1 MWWRGNDMQNR
12 YWSFA
17 IFIAVIAF
25 AACLRLYRL
34 DALPPGLHYD
44 EAFNATMAQRV
55 QTGVERPLFFTED
68 LTEEPMAIYVT
79 SLSFALFGA
88 SPWSLRLV
96 SACAGIF
103 TVAALYLL
111 AREMFRS
118 TWVAAL
124 ASFILAILYW
134 HINFSRLGMEPIFT
148 PLMMTLAFA
157 FLWRGMRHVIAS
169 AQDAQ
174 QSPNHDSEIAA
185 SPNASRLLA
194 MTILSGIFL
203 GATMYTYK
211 AALFVPILAALF
223 FGIEFLIDR
232 KWLRTFAFVGVVAIF
247 IFAPL
252 GLYFAANPNQFLERP
267 TSVTASSTPETV
279 LDHTIRVAG
288 MFFIQGDENPRSNLP
303 FRPVLDPFLAIG
315 FILGIISSVIR
326 IRQRESRFMLLWLGV
341 MVLPSIL
348 TDYAPHFGR
357 SIGVTPV
364 VALITAYG
372 FGTSWQKAVGSK
384 PRWNFLL
391 PTAYCLLLSGLI
403 FSTFSTFN
411 DYFNTWASRTG
422 LFDSFDVGI
431 LDVADKLG
439 TQPPNE
445 SLYVSPIDQHY
456 YTLQF
461 GLNGREARS
470 FDANHGLVLPAASAT
485 YGIITRQ
492 DSRTLDRLA
501 KIFPNGRALETVYDW
516 TAKPYAVIFHAE
528 GAPQLSP
535 QKQVGARLGDSVEL
549 VGYDVSREGRAILLT
564 VYWRALAAMTDDY
577 TVFAHLLGAIN
588 PGTQSPVWAQD
599 DARPGHGSFPTT
611 RWRSGEIVIDDYRL
625 MIPADAPRGNYQI
638 ELGMYVLQTG
648 GRLRVVN
655 AQGVEMENE
664 RVLLEQLSVP

>member
-1 MWWRGNDMQNR
+1 MRNR

-25 AACLRLYRL
+25 AAFLRLYRL
-34 DALPPGLHYD
+34 DSLPPGLHYD

-96 SACAGIF
+96 SACAGIL
-103 TVAALYLL
+103 TVAALYML

-148 PLMMTLAFA
+148 PLMLTLSFA
-157 FLWRGMRHVIAS
+157 FLWRGMSLRGTIFVTK
-169 AQDAQ
+169 
-174 QSPNHDSEIAA
+174 QSPNRGLEMVS
-185 SPNASRLLA
+185 SPNSSLFLA
-194 MTILSGIFL
+194 IAILSGVFL

-232 KWLRTFAFVGVVAIF
+232 KWLGTFAFVGMVAIF

-267 TSVTASSTPETV
+267 TSVTASSTPATI
-279 LDHTIRVAG
+279 LDNTIRVAG
-288 MFFIQGDENPRSNLP
+288 MFFMQGDENPRSNLP

-315 FILGIISSVIR
+315 FILGIISSVVR

-372 FGTSWQKAVGSK
+372 FASILRNTQYAIRVSK
-384 PRWNFLL
+384 FIMPI
-391 PTAYCLLLSGLI
+391 AYCILFTGLF

-411 DYFNTWASRTG
+411 DYFTIWASRTG

-431 LDVADKLG
+431 LNIAKKLSA
-439 TQPPNE
+439 QPTNE

-461 GLNGREARS
+461 GLNGRNVRS
-470 FDANHGLVLPAASAT
+470 FDAQHVLVLPASNSSAT

-492 DSRTLDRLA
+492 DSRTLNRLA
-501 KIFPNGRALETVYDW
+501 KFFPSGRALETIYDW
-516 TAKPYAVIFHAE
+516 KALPYAVIFHAE
-528 GAPQLSP
+528 GTPQLSP
-535 QKQVGARLGDSVEL
+535 QKNVNARLGNAIEL
-549 VGYDVSREGRAILLT
+549 IGYDFRREGNTISLT
-564 VYWRALAAMTDDY
+564 MYWRALAEMREDY
-577 TVFAHLLGAIN
+577 TVFTHLIGAIN
-588 PGTQSPVWAQD
+588 PATQSPVWAQD

-611 RWRSGEIVIDDYRL
+611 HWRVGEIVIDEYRL
-625 MIPADAPRGNYQI
+625 IVPDNAPAGNYQI
-638 ELGMYVLQTG
+638 EMGMYNLETG

-655 AQGVEMENE
+655 TRGVEMEND
-664 RVLLEQLSVP
+664 RVLSELPSP